1 MWVELLQR
9 LRNEGTPCVLATVIE
24 ACGSTSAKAGDKAI
38 FDHEGRNLHG
48 WVGGSCAEAQAAAA
62 ARSSL
67 KDGKTRVVE
76 VNLDDAVL
84 GVPCGGRMKLYV
96 EPYTKTPQLV
106 LIGQGRIVVCLAQFG
121 TTLGFEL
128 TVDGPQARREDFPDG
143 CRLITQD
150 PAFERLSLDENSY
163 VVVAAHQATDH
174 LAVKKALD
182 EGAAYV
188 ALVASVKRGDLVREQ
203 LRKHGVS
210 TAQTKRLHTPAGL
223 DLGAVTPEEI
233 ALSMMAEIVACRRR
247 RLSQATRA
255 A

>member
-1 MWVELLQR
+1 MWVEVLQR
-9 LRNEGTPCVLATVIE
+9 LRKEGTPCALATVVE

-38 FDHEGRNLHG
+38 FDHEGYNLHG
-48 WVGGSCAEAQAAAA
+48 WVGGSCAEAQAAEAA
-62 ARSSL
+62 SASL

-76 VNLDDAVL
+76 VDLDDVVL
-84 GVPCGGRMKLYV
+84 GVPCGGKMKLYV
-96 EPYTKTPQLV
+96 EPYTQTPRLV

-128 TVDGPQARREDFPDG
+128 TVDAPHVRGEDFPNG

-150 PAFERLSLDENSY
+150 PAFERLSLDEDAY
-163 VVVAAHQATDH
+163 VVVAAHQATDY
-174 LAVKKALD
+174 LAVKKALK

-203 LRKHGVS
+203 LHKHGVS
-210 TAQTKRLHTPAGL
+210 TVQTKRLRTPAGL

-233 ALSMMAEIVACRRR
+233 ALSVMAEIVACRRGR
-247 RLSQATRA
+247 SSHSTRA